1 MPNARLQSTPDFAI
15 ALRRYRQSA
24 GISQR
29 ELARRAG
36 YSADYVSMLER
47 GVRLPGPGTLAPL
60 LEALELSEPE
70 RLDLQ
75 RATWS
80 ARPSSPTF
88 DPPPLGSRLELVE
101 RDAEQ
106 SLLGGFVNSDEPA
119 LFLVGEAGIGKTR
132 LLEEARRLA
141 VARGITTLAAG
152 ANGCPSGAPYPYAP
166 ILDALSAFV
175 HAQSPRRLRG
185 LLHGCEWLARLLP
198 ELLDMDIAPPDVH
211 LPPDQERRQVFR
223 AVARFLTQ
231 SAGPAGT
238 LLVLDDL
245 QSAGPEVFELLGYL
259 LTRPIRVRLLGAYR
273 PGDLPPI
280 HPLASLVSQL
290 LHRDDLGLIHL
301 QPLSPDGARRL
312 MTNMLPTLPPNDRRL
327 EDAVCL
333 SDGIPLYLVCFA
345 RGLRPQLYASTP
357 AHTTAS
363 NGVQSHLPTGLVEIV
378 RSQLARVSA
387 PCRELLRAI
396 ARGATPSLS
405 RETLVGSVQQPEPT
419 VQNALDELVRLEM
432 LREVEPDKFA
442 FTHQVVRMVAAT
454 TSLA

>member
-1 MPNARLQSTPDFAI
+1 MHASSVAPPFAI
-15 ALRRYRQSA
+15 ALRRYRRGA

-47 GVRLPGPGTLAPL
+47 GVRMPGPGTLAPL

-80 ARPSSPTF
+80 TRPSGPAF
-88 DPPPLGSRLELVE
+88 EPPPLGSRSTLVE
-101 RDAEQ
+101 RQPEQAELHAFLA
-106 SLLGGFVNSDEPA
+106 SDDPAMFV
-119 LFLVGEAGIGKTR
+119 VGDTGIGKTR

-152 ANGCPSGAPYPYAP
+152 SNSNPTGTTHAYTP
-166 ILDALSAFV
+166 ILDALSGFV

-198 ELLDMDIAPPDVH
+198 ELLDLDISPPE
-211 LPPDQERRQVFR
+211 LRLSAEQERRQVFR

-231 SAGPAGT
+231 SAGASGT

-245 QSAGPEVFELLGYL
+245 ESAGADVPDLVAFLLS
-259 LTRPIRVRLLGAYR
+259 RRIRVRLLGAYR
-273 PGDLPPI
+273 PGDLSRL
-280 HPLASLVSQL
+280 HPLAGLVTQL

-301 QPLSPDGARRL
+301 QPLSPDGSRRL
-312 MTNMLPTLPPNDRRL
+312 LTNMLPAMAPDDRRL

-333 SDGIPLYLVCFA
+333 SEGVPLYLVCFA
-345 RGLRPQLYASTP
+345 RALRAQAFADSQARLAPTNGSVPTLPP
-357 AHTTAS
+357 A
-363 NGVQSHLPTGLVEIV
+363 LVEIV
-378 RSQLARVSA
+378 RHQLAQLPPIGQEVLRVM
-387 PCRELLRAI
+387 
-396 ARGATPSLS
+396 ARGAAPALN
-405 RETLVGSVQQPEPT
+405 RDDLVSAVQHPDAT
-419 VQNALDELVRLEM
+419 VQLALEQLVRVGM
-432 LREVEPDKFA
+432 LREVEPDVFCI
-442 FTHQVVRMVAAT
+442 TRRVVRMIAAT
-454 TSLA
+454 MTLA